1 MADREDVL
9 FQAKLAEQAERYDE
23 MAETMKKV
31 IRMGAN
37 LTVEERNL
45 LSVAYKNSVGA
56 RRSAWRVMS
65 TAVQLE
71 QQVKSDNTIKIG
83 VINDYRVDVEKEL
96 KDICS
101 DILTVINDHLLPSAA
116 ENQAKV
122 FYYKMRGDYQRYL
135 AEISAGDEHK
145 AATDESFTAYKAAT
159 ELAEVEL
166 PPTHPVRLGLALNL
180 SVFYYEILQSP
191 NKACQVAESAFS
203 NAIRDLNT
211 LTTSLY
217 KDSSLI
223 MQLLQDNLSLWKPDC
238 SEENK

>member
-1 MADREDVL
+1 MTLCCRQL
-9 FQAKLAEQAERYDE
+9 LRIKLKYFTTRCKPQCLY
-23 MAETMKKV
+23 
-31 IRMGAN
+31 N
-37 LTVEERNL
+37 H
-45 LSVAYKNSVGA
+45 
-56 RRSAWRVMS
+56 
-65 TAVQLE
+65 
-71 QQVKSDNTIKIG
+71 KIPC
-83 VINDYRVDVEKEL
+83 NCRK
-96 KDICS
+96 
-101 DILTVINDHLLPSAA
+101 
-116 ENQAKV
+116 
-122 FYYKMRGDYQRYL
+122 GDYQRYL
-135 AEISAGDEHK
+135 AEISSGEPHK
-145 AATDESFTAYKAAT
+145 VATDESFAAYKAAT

-238 SEENK
+238 TEVCINWHD

>member
-1 MADREDVL
+1 
-9 FQAKLAEQAERYDE
+9 
-23 MAETMKKV
+23 MKTRLKCFTTRCKSPWL
-31 IRMGAN
+31 IIG
-37 LTVEERNL
+37 L
-45 LSVAYKNSVGA
+45 L
-56 RRSAWRVMS
+56 
-65 TAVQLE
+65 
-71 QQVKSDNTIKIG
+71 
-83 VINDYRVDVEKEL
+83 YR
-96 KDICS
+96 
-101 DILTVINDHLLPSAA
+101 DHR
-116 ENQAKV
+116 K
-122 FYYKMRGDYQRYL
+122 GDYQRYL
-135 AEISAGDEHK
+135 SEISSGDEHK
-145 AATDESFTAYKAAT
+145 VATDESFTAYKTAT

-238 SEENK
+238 SEVWWTSLPNNCDIIC